1 MPERPLG
8 LSRHRRD
15 ATIPH
20 NLTPPRGIVRFVWHS
35 KAESAKRGESIGMY
49 SRESTSGGSH
59 PALNERTQHLLKSL
73 VERYIRDGQ
82 PVGSRTLA
90 RDAGLDLSPA
100 TVRNVMADLE
110 ELGYLH
116 SPHTSAGRVP
126 TARGYRLFIDALLNL
141 RPLDD
146 REVEILR
153 RRIDQ
158 PAQNS
163 SDLARTVSDLLSG
176 ITRLAG
182 VVMLPRRNAVTLRH
196 VEFLALSEN
205 RVLVILV
212 LNTQEVQNR
221 IIQTRRAYS
230 AMELQQA
237 AHYLNEQ
244 FAGKDI
250 HQVREAL
257 LRELRETR
265 DSLDRL
271 MQTVVEMAEQTFEVE
286 PVGEDY
292 VVAGQTHLM
301 QCADLSDLDKLR
313 QLFEAFNHKRD
324 LLHLFD
330 QCLHAE
336 GVQIFIGEESGFGAL
351 GGCSVV
357 TAPYTVE
364 GQVLGVLGVIGPT
377 RMAYDRVIPVVDVT
391 ARLLAAALNEHK
403 D

>member
-1 MPERPLG
+1 
-8 LSRHRRD
+8 
-15 ATIPH
+15 
-20 NLTPPRGIVRFVWHS
+20 
-35 KAESAKRGESIGMY
+35 MY
-49 SRESTSGGSH
+49 SREFTAGSH
-59 PALNERTQHLLKSL
+59 PALNERTQHLLKAL

-146 REVEILR
+146 REVETLR

-158 PAQNS
+158 LVQNS
-163 SDLARTVSDLLSG
+163 AELARSVSDLLSG
-176 ITRLAG
+176 ATRLAG
-182 VVMLPRRNAVTLRH
+182 IVMLPRRNVVTLRH

-205 RVLVILV
+205 RVLVVLV

-221 IIQTRRAYS
+221 IIQTRRPYGA
-230 AMELQQA
+230 AELQQA

-244 FAGKDI
+244 FTGRDI
-250 HQVREAL
+250 QQVREAL
-257 LRELRETR
+257 LRDLRETR

-271 MQTVVEMAEQTFEVE
+271 MQTVVEMAEQTFETE

-301 QCADLSDLDKLR
+301 QYADLSDLDKLR

-336 GVQIFIGEESGFGAL
+336 GVQIFIGEEAGFEVL
-351 GGCSVV
+351 EGCSVV
-357 TAPYTVE
+357 TAPYTVA

-391 ARLLAAALNEHK
+391 ARLLAAALNEQK

>member
-1 MPERPLG
+1 
-8 LSRHRRD
+8 
-15 ATIPH
+15 
-20 NLTPPRGIVRFVWHS
+20 
-35 KAESAKRGESIGMY
+35 MY
-49 SRESTSGGSH
+49 NKESTPGGSH
-59 PALNERTQHLLKSL
+59 PALNERTQHLLKAL

-126 TARGYRLFIDALLNL
+126 TARGYRLFIDALLHL
-141 RPLDD
+141 RPLGD
-146 REVEILR
+146 REIETLR
-153 RRIDQ
+153 QRIDQ
-158 PAQNS
+158 PVQNGAE
-163 SDLARTVSDLLSG
+163 LARTVSDLLSG
-176 ITRLAG
+176 FTRLAG
-182 VVMLPRRNAVTLRH
+182 VVMLPRRNVVTLRH
-196 VEFLALSEN
+196 VEFLSLSEN
-205 RVLVILV
+205 RVLVVLV

-221 IIQTRRAYS
+221 IIQTRRPYN

-237 AHYLNEQ
+237 AHYLNAQ
-244 FAGKDI
+244 FTGKDI

-257 LRELRETR
+257 LRDLRETR

-271 MQTVVEMAEQTFEVE
+271 MQTVVEMAEQTFETE

-301 QCADLSDLDKLR
+301 QCTDLSDLDKLR

-336 GVQIFIGEESGFGAL
+336 GVQIFIGEESGFGVL
-351 GGCSVV
+351 EGCSVV

-377 RMAYDRVIPVVDVT
+377 RMAYDRVIPLVDVT
-391 ARLLAAALNEHK
+391 ARLLAAALNEK
-403 D
+403 RD

>member
-1 MPERPLG
+1 
-8 LSRHRRD
+8 
-15 ATIPH
+15 
-20 NLTPPRGIVRFVWHS
+20 
-35 KAESAKRGESIGMY
+35 MY

-110 ELGYLH
+110 DLGYLH

>member
-1 MPERPLG
+1 
-8 LSRHRRD
+8 
-15 ATIPH
+15 
-20 NLTPPRGIVRFVWHS
+20 
-35 KAESAKRGESIGMY
+35 MY
-49 SRESTSGGSH
+49 RESTPGSH
-59 PALNERTQHLLKSL
+59 PTLNERTQHLLKAL

-126 TARGYRLFIDALLNL
+126 TARGYRFFIDALLNL

-146 REVEILR
+146 REVETLR

-158 PAQNS
+158 PVQS
-163 SDLARTVSDLLSG
+163 SAELARSVSDLLSG

-182 VVMLPRRNAVTLRH
+182 VVMLPRRNVVTLRH
-196 VEFLALSEN
+196 VEFLSLSEN

-221 IIQTRRAYS
+221 IIQTRRPYGAV
-230 AMELQQA
+230 ELQQA

-244 FAGKDI
+244 FTGKDI
-250 HQVREAL
+250 QQVREAL
-257 LRELRETR
+257 LRDLRETR

-271 MQTVVEMAEQTFEVE
+271 MQTVLEMAEQTFETE

-336 GVQIFIGEESGFGAL
+336 GVQIFIGEESGFEVL
-351 GGCSVV
+351 EGCSVV

-377 RMAYDRVIPVVDVT
+377 RMAYGRVIPLVDVT
-391 ARLLAAALNEHK
+391 ARLLAAALNGQK

>member
-1 MPERPLG
+1 
-8 LSRHRRD
+8 
-15 ATIPH
+15 
-20 NLTPPRGIVRFVWHS
+20 
-35 KAESAKRGESIGMY
+35 MY
-49 SRESTSGGSH
+49 SRESTSGGY
-59 PALNERTQHLLKSL
+59 PTLNERTQHLLKAL

-126 TARGYRLFIDALLNL
+126 TARGYRLFIDALLSL

-153 RRIDQ
+153 HRIDQ
-158 PAQNS
+158 PVQSGA
-163 SDLARTVSDLLSG
+163 DLARSVSDLLSG
-176 ITRLAG
+176 VTRLAG
-182 VVMLPRRNAVTLRH
+182 IVMLPRRNVVTLRH
-196 VEFLALSEN
+196 VEFLPLSES
-205 RVLVILV
+205 RVLVVLV

-221 IIQTRRAYS
+221 IIQIRRPYS
-230 AMELQQA
+230 AAELQQA

-244 FAGKDI
+244 FTGKDI
-250 HQVREAL
+250 QQVREAL
-257 LRELRETR
+257 LRDLREAR

-271 MQTVVEMAEQTFEVE
+271 MQTVLEMAEQTFETE

-301 QCADLSDLDKLR
+301 QYADLSDLDKLR

-330 QCLHAE
+330 HCLHAE
-336 GVQIFIGEESGFGAL
+336 GVQIFIGEESGFGVL
-351 GGCSVV
+351 EGCSVV

-391 ARLLAAALNEHK
+391 ARLLAAALNGQGN
-403 D
+403 